1 MSHINEFLDS
11 MHTPAPKR
19 ADITTAWDCF
29 TTASK
34 TARLYKSSRKNF
46 SRRVSFAAD
55 LVAYTEESQ
64 HREVLDELVMVQW
77 QVYRCSPLWNVPVKE
92 GRSSMGHQKNLGGD
106 GAGNIM
112 RMMVDSSEKLYDEK
126 ALKRYARVIASYVAT
141 HAVSGQDNPYKVEL
155 STLKGLRGVRSDRE
169 ALKVTVN
176 TTMVD
181 EKKLIFT
188 GILCGV
194 ETAELQL
201 RSDNCLN
208 LPVFLAAGNVDTT
221 ERVVHGLEKCFDCVL
236 ATLSLPDLELQWMSA
251 MWAGLEV
258 ERVQEPKTIEGAVKA
273 ASRKSKEKKKGRGR
287 PPLKDM
293 SNSQSGADN
302 NEDEEHVSVDN
313 STKHS
318 KHTKLTISVNDLVKM
333 TFQVPSFAVQ
343 LPGQPPSYLK
353 DKIRHLT
360 LAFPA
365 QQLKK
370 VWDLVHTGGD
380 SEFLET
386 EMETFHSLLRSH
398 VKSNFGVNTEKLE
411 LIQIAL
417 PFFKAHQSGKVRIEN
432 ADHVKVVLRYLT
444 ELCQGDMLQADPTL
458 AVTVQDNCTMDWA

>member
-1 MSHINEFLDS
+1 
-11 MHTPAPKR
+11 
-19 ADITTAWDCF
+19 
-29 TTASK
+29 
-34 TARLYKSSRKNF
+34 
-46 SRRVSFAAD
+46 
-55 LVAYTEESQ
+55 
-64 HREVLDELVMVQW
+64 
-77 QVYRCSPLWNVPVKE
+77 
-92 GRSSMGHQKNLGGD
+92 
-106 GAGNIM
+106 
-112 RMMVDSSEKLYDEK
+112 MMVDSSEKLYDEK

-155 STLKGLRGVRSDRE
+155 TTLKGLRGVRSDRE
-169 ALKVTVN
+169 ALKVTVH

-181 EKKLIFT
+181 QKKLIFT

-236 ATLSLPDLELQWMSA
+236 ATLALPDMELQWMSA

-258 ERVQEPKTIEGAVKA
+258 ERVEEPKTSEGAVKA
-273 ASRKSKEKKKGRGR
+273 ANRKPEKKKGRGR
-287 PPLKDM
+287 PPLKDK
-293 SNSQSGADN
+293 SNNQNGIENTEEEDDITADN
-302 NEDEEHVSVDN
+302 PSK
-313 STKHS
+313 SSKATKQ
-318 KHTKLTISVNDLVKM
+318 TISDHDVVKM
-333 TFQVPSFAVQ
+333 TFQVPSSYSTAN
-343 LPGQPPSYLK
+343 LPGQPPSSLK
-353 DKIRHLT
+353 DKIRHIT

-370 VWDLVHTGGD
+370 VWDHVHTGGD

-386 EMETFHSLLRSH
+386 EMETFHTLLRGH
-398 VKSNFGVNTEKLE
+398 VRSNFGLNTDKLE

-458 AVTVQDNCTMDWA
+458 AVTVQDNCTMEWA